1 MGEILGLGLTHYPPL
16 IGLDEN
22 MAGILRT
29 VLKDPGLPER
39 YRDPASWPE
48 AMRREYGDD
57 GGTAS
62 AAAHR
67 ESLVNHFR
75 HARKLLD
82 DFQPDVVV
90 IWGDDQHENFT
101 EDVIPPFCVQ
111 AYDQVE
117 ARHRARDT
125 RRQRLGRGPRQGLP
139 HQRASRG
146 RQVPGAATAGA
157 GRGHGVLLQ
166 AAAPPGP
173 RPRLPQHGAVPRLRP
188 RRLSVS
194 GRHVPGELL
203 RPARDRPAGRP
214 RQPGQPARPTPSS
227 IRRRPRPSG
236 AWRSARRRR
245 ARCARARGAR
255 R

>member
-62 AAAHR
+62 AKAHR

-75 HARKLLD
+75 HARKILD
-82 DFQPDVVV
+82 DFRRRSWS

-101 EDVIPPFCVQ
+101 EDVIPPVLR
-111 AYDQVE
+111 AGLRPGRSASM
-117 ARHRARDT
+117 ARADG
-125 RRQRLGRGPRQGLP
+125 RQRLGRSPRTRFPING
-139 HQRASRG
+139 HREAG
-146 RQVPGAATAGA
+146 QVPRAGA
-157 GRGHGVLLQ
+157 CWSR
-166 AAAPPGP
+166 AWTCRTPTS
-173 RPRLPQHGAVPRLRP
+173 RCTT
-188 RRLSVS
+188 
-194 GRHVPGELL
+194 
-203 RPARDRPAGRP
+203 RDSR
-214 RQPGQPARPTPSS
+214 TPFST
-227 IRRRPRPSG
+227 R
-236 AWRSARRRR
+236 
-245 ARCARARGAR
+245 
-255 R
+255 